1 MNTLKVV
8 DYIVKWLKDYAEN
21 SKMNGFVIGV
31 SGGIDSAVSSML
43 CAKTG
48 FPVICVEMPIHQA
61 ENQVTRAKQH
71 IENLKKKISK
81 RPFDIF

>member
-43 CAKTG
+43 CAKTCFG
-48 FPVICVEMPIHQA
+48 AQHRTDSRINTTAYTNNKTIH
-61 ENQVTRAKQH
+61 
-71 IENLKKKISK
+71 L
-81 RPFDIF
+81 